1 MRKQNVLLLTWLA
14 LPLII
19 IAGLLV
25 WIVLTIRAPKP
36 MADAP
41 PIGAGA
47 GDTGGA
53 NAIGERLFGIRE
65 PGADQIAEAEEAL
78 RDEQEGRVPADAI
91 GRGLFIRAIDES
103 GTANPGRPLLLRVA
117 HSDRLFE
124 MNQQQDGS
132 WALTLTPDQT
142 ASGETTLMAFE
153 VGRDD
158 ERTVALD
165 ASGEAAEPV
174 APPLID
180 PRGLEAGAI
189 PRVDVRLRA
198 FGLPPAPSH

>member
-1 MRKQNVLLLTWLA
+1 MRRQNVLLLTWLA

-19 IAGLLV
+19 ISGLLV

-41 PIGAGA
+41 PVGAGA

-65 PGADQIAEAEEAL
+65 PGVDQIAEAEEAL
-78 RDEQEGRVPADAI
+78 RDEQQGRVPADAL
-91 GRGLFIRAIDES
+91 GRGLFIRAVDES

-117 HSDRLFE
+117 AGGRLFE
-124 MNQQQDGS
+124 MVQQQDGS
-132 WALTLTPDQT
+132 WTLTLPPEQLG
-142 ASGETTLMAFE
+142 SGQPVLMTFE

-165 ASGEAAEPV
+165 PSGAAAEAV
-174 APPLID
+174 APPLLD
-180 PRGLEAGAI
+180 PRELDAGEI

-198 FGLPPAPSH
+198 FGLAPAPSH